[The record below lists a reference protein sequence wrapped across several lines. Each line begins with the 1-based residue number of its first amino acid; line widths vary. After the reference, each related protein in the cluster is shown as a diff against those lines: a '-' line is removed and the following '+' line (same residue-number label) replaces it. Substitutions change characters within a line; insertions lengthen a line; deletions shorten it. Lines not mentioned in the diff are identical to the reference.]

1 MKKNAKLT
9 IILISCFAL
18 LFALGIFKLL
28 IPKYNEIGKRADD
41 NSAIA
46 KEANEKLDMAR
57 GLNEKSINKR
67 LKKLQ
72 ARVPNSLE
80 LPNVILKLNDVAN
93 QAELI
98 WLEGTPEDV
107 LAAATIVEPD
117 ATSTVSPTAPQLDN
131 HEVSIKVQGDINNL
145 IKFLELATNKNVGRI
160 IVIKSVTVTPVEA
173 TQDGV
178 STDISQISAEIKMN
192 IIGWV
197 EGADI
202 NADGCIENPNTPGSD
217 CVNATE
223 SKK

>member
-72 ARVPNSLE
+72 ARV
-80 LPNVILKLNDVAN
+80 AN
-93 QAELI
+93 
-98 WLEGTPEDV
+98 V
-107 LAAATIVEPD
+107 LAASTIVEPD

-173 TQDGV
+173 TQDGG
-178 STDISQISAEIKMN
+178 K
-192 IIGWV
+192 
-197 EGADI
+197 
-202 NADGCIENPNTPGSD
+202 ENDNV
-217 CVNATE
+217 CA
-223 SKK
+223 

>member
-107 LAAATIVEPD
+107 LAASTIVEPD

-131 HEVSIKVQGDINNL
+131 HEVSIKVQGDI
-145 IKFLELATNKNVGRI
+145 TNKNVGRI

-178 STDISQISAEIKMN
+178 SADISQISAEIKMN